1 MCNKIDTSFFHEKD
15 KHKSRLLISYQLISY
30 TKMSVTTVSSFDAK
44 KLSVSDVKKLDNGS
58 SQVYI
63 NYDGK
68 RLRLQAPRLSVPYDA
83 GDYKDN
89 KKYKVSFS
97 FKGMDSNPKVAGYFK
112 VLEAIDNFVIDQATK
127 NAAKWFKMPGASRDV
142 VGTIYTPSV
151 KYAIDQATGDR
162 KDLPPT
168 QSVAL
173 KTPKGAFDT
182 EMYDHR
188 SQSIEGQTPVE
199 VLRRGAE
206 VTPIVDATGIWIA
219 DKKFGLSW
227 KLHQVRVD
235 VAGEG
240 GATRGFLGVEEDSS
254 SAAASASTSAVG
266 GAGAAGV
273 SADDEEDLMA
283 AVLPSKSA
291 PAVAV
296 LNDEEE
302 EEEDDGEVIPAPP
315 VPVKKTVPSAAAVPA
330 ATAATA
336 TATVKKVVKKVV
348 KA

>member
-1 MCNKIDTSFFHEKD
+1 MFSPPRETKLTPL
-15 KHKSRLLISYQLISY
+15 KSTESISIKSCLFTDYQIISI
-30 TKMSVTTVSSFDAK
+30 KMSVVTVSSFDAK

-68 RLRLQAPRLSVPYDA
+68 RMRLQAPRLTVPYDA

-97 FKGMDSNPKVAGYFK
+97 FKGMDSNPKVAAYFK

-142 VGTIYTPSV
+142 VSTIYTPSV
-151 KYAIDQATGDR
+151 KYAIDAATGDR

-182 EMYDHR
+182 EMYDHKN
-188 SQSIEGQTPVE
+188 QSIEGLTPVE
-199 VLRRGAE
+199 VLRRNAE

-227 KLHQVRVD
+227 KLHQVRID

-240 GATRGFLGVEEDSS
+240 GATRGFLGVEDE
-254 SAAASASTSAVG
+254 STSAAVG
-266 GAGAAGV
+266 GAGGSSGV

-283 AVLPSKSA
+283 AVLPSKAA
-291 PAVAV
+291 PASAE
-296 LNDEEE
+296 DED

-315 VPVKKTVPSAAAVPA
+315 VPVKKAVAA
-330 ATAATA
+330 ATAAPAA
-336 TATVKKVVKKVV
+336 TTVKKVVKKVV
-348 KA
+348 AKP

>member
-1 MCNKIDTSFFHEKD
+1 
-15 KHKSRLLISYQLISY
+15 
-30 TKMSVTTVSSFDAK
+30 MSVVTVSSFDAK

-68 RLRLQAPRLSVPYDA
+68 RLRLQAPRMTVPYDA

-97 FKGMDSNPKVAGYFK
+97 FKGMATNSKVEAYFK

-142 VGTIYTPSV
+142 VSTIYTPSV
-151 KYAIDQATGDR
+151 KYAIDPATGDR

-168 QSVAL
+168 QSVSL

-182 EMYDHR
+182 EMYDNKN
-188 SQSIEGQTPVE
+188 QSIEGLTPVD
-199 VLRRGAE
+199 VLRRNAE

-227 KLHQVRVD
+227 KLHQVRID

-254 SAAASASTSAVG
+254 AVPAVVG
-266 GAGAAGV
+266 GAGV
-273 SADDEEDLMA
+273 SADEEEDLMA
-283 AVLPSKSA
+283 AVLPSKSGA
-291 PAVAV
+291 AAAADDE
-296 LNDEEE
+296 DEEE
-302 EEEDDGEVIPAPP
+302 EEEDEVIPAPP
-315 VPVKKTVPSAAAVPA
+315 VPAKKTVAAAPVA
-330 ATAATA
+330 AAAA
-336 TATVKKVVKKVV
+336 APKKVVKKVV

>member
-1 MCNKIDTSFFHEKD
+1 
-15 KHKSRLLISYQLISY
+15 
-30 TKMSVTTVSSFDAK
+30 MSVTTVSSFDAK

-83 GDYKDN
+83 GDYKEN

-97 FKGMDSNPKVAGYFK
+97 FKGMDTNPKVAAYFK
-112 VLEAIDNFVIDQATK
+112 VLEAIDNFVIDAATK
-127 NAAKWFKMPGASRDV
+127 SAAKWFKMPGASRDV

-151 KYAIDQATGDR
+151 KYAIDQATGNR

-182 EMYDHR
+182 EMYDHKN
-188 SQSIEGQTPVE
+188 QSIEGLTPVE

-254 SAAASASTSAVG
+254 SVPAVVG
-266 GAGAAGV
+266 GAGSATGV

-283 AVLPSKSA
+283 AVLPSKAVKAA
-291 PAVAV
+291 PAPPAD
-296 LNDEEE
+296 DEEE
-302 EEEDDGEVIPAPP
+302 DEDEDEGEVIPAPP
-315 VPVKKTVPSAAAVPA
+315 VPAKKAAPA
-330 ATAATA
+330 PAPTTAPT
-336 TATVKKVVKKVV
+336 TVKKVVKKVV

>member
-1 MCNKIDTSFFHEKD
+1 
-15 KHKSRLLISYQLISY
+15 
-30 TKMSVTTVSSFDAK
+30 MSVVTVSSFDAK

-97 FKGMDSNPKVAGYFK
+97 FKGMDTNPKVSAYFK
-112 VLEAIDNFVIDQATK
+112 VLEAIDNFVIDAATK

-142 VGTIYTPSV
+142 VSTIYTPSV
-151 KYAIDQATGDR
+151 KYAIDSATGDR

-182 EMYDHR
+182 EMYDNKN
-188 SQSIEGQTPVE
+188 QSIEGLTPVE

-227 KLHQVRVD
+227 KLHQVRID

-254 SAAASASTSAVG
+254 SVPAVVG
-266 GAGAAGV
+266 GAGAGV
-273 SADDEEDLMA
+273 SADDEEDLMS

-291 PAVAV
+291 PAAAA
-296 LNDEEE
+296 EEDE

-315 VPVKKTVPSAAAVPA
+315 VPVKKAAPAAAAPA
-330 ATAATA
+330 AAPTT
-336 TATVKKVVKKVV
+336 TVKKVVKKVV

>member
-1 MCNKIDTSFFHEKD
+1 
-15 KHKSRLLISYQLISY
+15 
-30 TKMSVTTVSSFDAK
+30 MSVTTVSSFDAK

-68 RLRLQAPRLSVPYDA
+68 RLRLQAPRLNVPYDA

-97 FKGMDSNPKVAGYFK
+97 FRGIDSNPKMAAYFK
-112 VLEAIDNFVIDQATK
+112 VLETIDNFVIDQATK

-182 EMYDHR
+182 EMYDHLN
-188 SQSIEGQTPVE
+188 QSIEGQTPVQ

-240 GATRGFLGVEEDSS
+240 GISRGFLGVEEDSS
-254 SAAASASTSAVG
+254 TAAG
-266 GAGAAGV
+266 GAGATGV

-291 PAVAV
+291 PAAG
-296 LNDEEE
+296 
-302 EEEDDGEVIPAPP
+302 EDDGEDSNGEDDEVIPAPP
-315 VPVKKTVPSAAAVPA
+315 VPAKKPAPAAAAAAPA
-330 ATAATA
+330 AAAT
-336 TATVKKVVKKVV
+336 TTVKKVVKKVV
-348 KA
+348 KAA

>member
-1 MCNKIDTSFFHEKD
+1 
-15 KHKSRLLISYQLISY
+15 
-30 TKMSVTTVSSFDAK
+30 MSVVTVSSFDAK

-97 FKGMDSNPKVAGYFK
+97 FKGMDTNPKVSAYFK
-112 VLEAIDNFVIDQATK
+112 VLEAIDNFVIDAATK

-151 KYAIDQATGDR
+151 KYAIDAATGDR

-182 EMYDHR
+182 EMYDHKN
-188 SQSIEGQTPVE
+188 QSIEGLTPVE

-227 KLHQVRVD
+227 KLHQVRID

-254 SAAASASTSAVG
+254 APAAG
-266 GAGAAGV
+266 GAGGGGAGV

-291 PAVAV
+291 PAAADD
-296 LNDEEE
+296 DEEE
-302 EEEDDGEVIPAPP
+302 EDDDGEVIPAPP
-315 VPVKKTVPSAAAVPA
+315 VPAKKPVAAAPA
-330 ATAATA
+330 AAPTT
-336 TATVKKVVKKVV
+336 TVKKVVKKVV

>member
-1 MCNKIDTSFFHEKD
+1 
-15 KHKSRLLISYQLISY
+15 
-30 TKMSVTTVSSFDAK
+30 MSVVTVSSFDAK

-68 RLRLQAPRLSVPYDA
+68 RLRLQAPRLTVPYDA

-97 FKGMDSNPKVAGYFK
+97 FKGMDSNPKVSAYFK
-112 VLEAIDNFVIDQATK
+112 VLEAIDNFVIDSATK

-151 KYAIDQATGDR
+151 KYAIDAATGDR

-188 SQSIEGQTPVE
+188 NQSIEGLTPVE

-206 VTPIVDATGIWIA
+206 VTPIVDATGVWIA

-227 KLHQVRVD
+227 KLHQVRID

-254 SAAASASTSAVG
+254 SVPAVVG
-266 GAGAAGV
+266 GAGAGV
-273 SADDEEDLMA
+273 SADDEEDLMS

-291 PAVAV
+291 PAPAADD
-296 LNDEEE
+296 DEDED
-302 EEEDDGEVIPAPP
+302 EEDDGEVIPAPP
-315 VPVKKTVPSAAAVPA
+315 VPVKKTAPAAAAPAPA
-330 ATAATA
+330 AIT
-336 TATVKKVVKKVV
+336 TVKKVVKKVV

>member
-1 MCNKIDTSFFHEKD
+1 
-15 KHKSRLLISYQLISY
+15 
-30 TKMSVTTVSSFDAK
+30 MSVVTVSSFDAK

-68 RLRLQAPRLSVPYDA
+68 RLRLQAPRLVIPYDA
-83 GDYKDN
+83 GDYKEN

-97 FKGMDSNPKVAGYFK
+97 FKGMDTNPKVAAYFK

-127 NAAKWFKMPGASRDV
+127 NAAKWFKMSTTNRDV
-142 VGTIYTPSV
+142 IATIYTPSV
-151 KYAIDQATGDR
+151 KYAIDAATGDR

-182 EMYDHR
+182 EMYDNKN
-188 SQSIEGQTPVE
+188 QAIEGMTPVE
-199 VLRRGAE
+199 VLRRNAE

-235 VAGEG
+235 VHGEG
-240 GATRGFLGVEEDSS
+240 GATRGFLGVEEDT
-254 SAAASASTSAVG
+254 TSVPAVVG
-266 GAGAAGV
+266 GAGAASGV
-273 SADDEEDLMA
+273 SADEEEDLMA
-283 AVLPSKSA
+283 AVMPTKSA
-291 PAVAV
+291 PPTGDD
-296 LNDEEE
+296 DEEE
-302 EEEDDGEVIPAPP
+302 DEDEVIPAPP
-315 VPVKKTVPSAAAVPA
+315 VPAKKTVAPA
-330 ATAATA
+330 AGAAT
-336 TATVKKVVKKVV
+336 TGGVKKIVKKVVKT
-348 KA
+348 

>member
-1 MCNKIDTSFFHEKD
+1 
-15 KHKSRLLISYQLISY
+15 
-30 TKMSVTTVSSFDAK
+30 MSVVTVSSFDAK
-44 KLSVSDVKKLDNGS
+44 KLSVSDIKKLDNGS

-68 RLRLQAPRLSVPYDA
+68 RLRLQAPRMSVPYDA
-83 GDYKDN
+83 GDYKEN

-97 FKGMDSNPKVAGYFK
+97 FKGMDSNPKVAAYFK
-112 VLEAIDNFVIDQATK
+112 VLETIDNFVIDAATK

-142 VGTIYTPSV
+142 VSTIYTPSV
-151 KYAIDQATGDR
+151 KYAIDAATGDR

-182 EMYDHR
+182 EMYDNKN
-188 SQSIEGQTPVE
+188 QAIEGLTPVE
-199 VLRRGAE
+199 VLRRNAE
-206 VTPIVDATGIWIA
+206 VTPIVDATGIWVA

-227 KLHQVRVD
+227 KLHQVRID
-235 VAGEG
+235 VNGEG

-254 SAAASASTSAVG
+254 SVPAVVG
-266 GAGAAGV
+266 GAGAGV

-283 AVLPSKSA
+283 AVLPGKA
-291 PAVAV
+291 PAAAE
-296 LNDEEE
+296 DEDDDD
-302 EEEDDGEVIPAPP
+302 EEDDGEIVPAPP
-315 VPVKKTVPSAAAVPA
+315 VPVKKPAPAAAAAPA
-330 ATAATA
+330 ATT
-336 TATVKKVVKKVV
+336 TKKVVKKVV

>member
-1 MCNKIDTSFFHEKD
+1 
-15 KHKSRLLISYQLISY
+15 
-30 TKMSVTTVSSFDAK
+30 MSVTTVSSFDAK

-83 GDYKDN
+83 GDYKEN

-97 FKGMDSNPKVAGYFK
+97 FKGMDSNPKVAAYFK
-112 VLEAIDNFVIDQATK
+112 VLEAIDNFVIDAATK
-127 NAAKWFKMPGASRDV
+127 SAAKWFKMPGASRDV

-151 KYAIDQATGDR
+151 KYAIDQATGNR

-182 EMYDHR
+182 EMYDHKN
-188 SQSIEGQTPVE
+188 QSIEGLTPVE

-254 SAAASASTSAVG
+254 SVPAVVG
-266 GAGAAGV
+266 GAGSATGV
-273 SADDEEDLMA
+273 SADDEEDLMS
-283 AVLPSKSA
+283 AVLPSKAVKATPA
-291 PAVAV
+291 PAPAPPADD
-296 LNDEEE
+296 DEDEDE
-302 EEEDDGEVIPAPP
+302 DEDDGEVIPAPP
-315 VPVKKTVPSAAAVPA
+315 VPAKKAAPA
-330 ATAATA
+330 PTPAPT
-336 TATVKKVVKKVV
+336 TVKKVVKKVV

>member
-1 MCNKIDTSFFHEKD
+1 MDT
-15 KHKSRLLISYQLISY
+15 
-30 TKMSVTTVSSFDAK
+30 
-44 KLSVSDVKKLDNGS
+44 
-58 SQVYI
+58 
-63 NYDGK
+63 
-68 RLRLQAPRLSVPYDA
+68 
-83 GDYKDN
+83 
-89 KKYKVSFS
+89 
-97 FKGMDSNPKVAGYFK
+97 NPKVAAYFK
-112 VLEAIDNFVIDQATK
+112 VLEAIDNFVIDAATK

-151 KYAIDQATGDR
+151 KYAIDAATGDR

-188 SQSIEGQTPVE
+188 NQSIEGLTPVE

-254 SAAASASTSAVG
+254 SVPAVVG
-266 GAGAAGV
+266 GAGAGV

-291 PAVAV
+291 PAAAADDD
-296 LNDEEE
+296 DEEE
-302 EEEDDGEVIPAPP
+302 DDDGEVIPAPP
-315 VPVKKTVPSAAAVPA
+315 VPAKKPVAAAAPV
-330 ATAATA
+330 TT
-336 TATVKKVVKKVV
+336 TVKKVVKKVV

>member
-1 MCNKIDTSFFHEKD
+1 
-15 KHKSRLLISYQLISY
+15 
-30 TKMSVTTVSSFDAK
+30 MSVTTVSSFDAK

-97 FKGMDSNPKVAGYFK
+97 FKGMDTNPKVAAYFK
-112 VLEAIDNFVIDQATK
+112 VLEAIDNFVIDAATK
-127 NAAKWFKMPGASRDV
+127 SAAKWFKMPGASRDV

-151 KYAIDQATGDR
+151 KYAIDQSTGNR

-182 EMYDHR
+182 EMYDNKN
-188 SQSIEGQTPVE
+188 QSIEGLTPVE

-254 SAAASASTSAVG
+254 SVPAVVG

-283 AVLPSKSA
+283 AVLPAKAA
-291 PAVAV
+291 PAA
-296 LNDEEE
+296 DED
-302 EEEDDGEVIPAPP
+302 EDDDEDEDEGEVIPAPP
-315 VPVKKTVPSAAAVPA
+315 VPAKKAAPAPAPAPAAAPPA
-330 ATAATA
+330 T
-336 TATVKKVVKKVV
+336 TVKKVVKKVV

>member
-1 MCNKIDTSFFHEKD
+1 
-15 KHKSRLLISYQLISY
+15 
-30 TKMSVTTVSSFDAK
+30 MSVVTISSFDAK
-44 KLSVSDVKKLDNGS
+44 KLSVSDIKKLDNGS

-68 RLRLQAPRLSVPYDA
+68 RLRLQAPRMSVPYDA

-97 FKGMDSNPKVAGYFK
+97 FKGMNTNPKVAAYFS
-112 VLEAIDNFVIDQATK
+112 VLEAIDNFIVDAATK

-142 VGTIYTPSV
+142 VSTIYTPSV
-151 KYAIDQATGDR
+151 KYAIDSATGDR

-182 EMYDHR
+182 EMYDNKN
-188 SQSIEGQTPVE
+188 QAIEGLTPVE
-199 VLRRGAE
+199 VLRRNAE
-206 VTPIVDATGIWIA
+206 VTPIVDATGIWVA

-227 KLHQVRVD
+227 KLHQVRID
-235 VAGEG
+235 VNGEG
-240 GATRGFLGVEEDSS
+240 GAARGFLGVEEDSS
-254 SAAASASTSAVG
+254 SVPAVVG
-266 GAGAAGV
+266 GAGAGV

-283 AVLPSKSA
+283 AVLPGKTA
-291 PAVAV
+291 AAVDDED
-296 LNDEEE
+296 DEED
-302 EEEDDGEVIPAPP
+302 EDDGEIVPAPP
-315 VPVKKTVPSAAAVPA
+315 VPVKKTAPAAAAPAPAPA
-330 ATAATA
+330 AAAA
-336 TATVKKVVKKVV
+336 PKKVVKKVV

>member
-1 MCNKIDTSFFHEKD
+1 
-15 KHKSRLLISYQLISY
+15 
-30 TKMSVTTVSSFDAK
+30 MSVVTVSSFDAK
-44 KLSVSDVKKLDNGS
+44 KLSVSDIKKLDNGS

-68 RLRLQAPRLSVPYDA
+68 RLRLQAPRLVVPYDA

-97 FKGMDSNPKVAGYFK
+97 FKGMETNPKVAAYFK
-112 VLEAIDNFVIDQATK
+112 VLEAIDNFVIDAATK

-151 KYAIDQATGDR
+151 KYAIDAATGDR

-182 EMYDHR
+182 EMYDHKN
-188 SQSIEGQTPVE
+188 QSIEGLTPVE
-199 VLRRGAE
+199 VLRRNAE
-206 VTPIVDATGIWIA
+206 VTPIVDATGIWVA

-227 KLHQVRVD
+227 KLHQVRID

-240 GATRGFLGVEEDSS
+240 GSTRGFLGVEEDAP
-254 SAAASASTSAVG
+254 AAG
-266 GAGAAGV
+266 GAGAGGGGV
-273 SADDEEDLMA
+273 SAEDEEDLMA
-283 AVLPSKSA
+283 AVMSA
-291 PAVAV
+291 PAATATA
-296 LNDEEE
+296 DED
-302 EEEDDGEVIPAPP
+302 EEDDGEVIPAPP
-315 VPVKKTVPSAAAVPA
+315 VPVKKTPA
-330 ATAATA
+330 ATTPAPAPAAAT
-336 TATVKKVVKKVV
+336 TVKKVVKKVV
-348 KA
+348 KT

>member
-1 MCNKIDTSFFHEKD
+1 MVFPPPENKIDTPKSHGKG
-15 KHKSRLLISYQLISY
+15 KHKSRLPISYQIITH
-30 TKMSVTTVSSFDAK
+30 TKMSVTTISSFDAK

-83 GDYKDN
+83 GDYKEN

-97 FKGMDSNPKVAGYFK
+97 LKGMDSNPKVAAYFK
-112 VLEAIDNFVIDQATK
+112 VLEVIDNFIIDQATK

-151 KYAIDQATGDR
+151 KYAIDQATGNR

-188 SQSIEGQTPVE
+188 NQSIEGLTPVE

-235 VAGEG
+235 IAGEG

-254 SAAASASTSAVG
+254 ASAVG
-266 GAGAAGV
+266 GAGAGAGV
-273 SADDEEDLMA
+273 SADDEEDLMS
-283 AVLPSKSA
+283 AVLPSKTL
-291 PAVAV
+291 PAAAAAAD
-296 LNDEEE
+296 DEDED
-302 EEEDDGEVIPAPP
+302 EEEDDGEIIPAPP
-315 VPVKKTVPSAAAVPA
+315 VPVKKAAPVAAAPPA
-330 ATAATA
+330 APAT
-336 TATVKKVVKKVV
+336 TVKKVVKKVV

>member
-1 MCNKIDTSFFHEKD
+1 
-15 KHKSRLLISYQLISY
+15 
-30 TKMSVTTVSSFDAK
+30 MSVTTVSSFDAK

-97 FKGMDSNPKVAGYFK
+97 FKGMDTNPKVAAYFK
-112 VLEAIDNFVIDQATK
+112 VLEAIDNFVIDAATK
-127 NAAKWFKMPGASRDV
+127 SAAKWFKMPGASRDV

-151 KYAIDQATGDR
+151 KYAIDQATGNR

-182 EMYDHR
+182 EMYDNKN
-188 SQSIEGQTPVE
+188 QSIEGLTPVE

-240 GATRGFLGVEEDSS
+240 GATRGFLGVEEDTSS
-254 SAAASASTSAVG
+254 VPAVVGAAG
-266 GAGAAGV
+266 GAGV

-283 AVLPSKSA
+283 AVLPTKAA
-291 PAVAV
+291 PAA
-296 LNDEEE
+296 DED
-302 EEEDDGEVIPAPP
+302 EDDDEDEDEGEVIPAPP
-315 VPVKKTVPSAAAVPA
+315 VPAKKAAPA
-330 ATAATA
+330 PTPAPT
-336 TATVKKVVKKVV
+336 TVKKVVKKVV

>member
-1 MCNKIDTSFFHEKD
+1 
-15 KHKSRLLISYQLISY
+15 
-30 TKMSVTTVSSFDAK
+30 MSVVTVSSFDAK

-68 RLRLQAPRLSVPYDA
+68 RLRLQAPRMSVPYDA

-97 FKGMDSNPKVAGYFK
+97 FKGMATNPKVEAYFK

-142 VGTIYTPSV
+142 VSTIYTPSV
-151 KYAIDQATGDR
+151 KYAIDAATGDR

-168 QSVAL
+168 QSVSL

-182 EMYDHR
+182 EMYDNKN
-188 SQSIEGQTPVE
+188 QSIEGLTPVD
-199 VLRRGAE
+199 VLRRNAE

-227 KLHQVRVD
+227 KLHQVRID

-254 SAAASASTSAVG
+254 AVPAVVG
-266 GAGAAGV
+266 GAGV

-291 PAVAV
+291 PAAADDE
-296 LNDEEE
+296 DEEE
-302 EEEDDGEVIPAPP
+302 EEEEDEVIPAPP
-315 VPVKKTVPSAAAVPA
+315 VPAKKTVAAAPVA
-330 ATAATA
+330 AAAA
-336 TATVKKVVKKVV
+336 APKKVVKKVV
-348 KA
+348 KV

>member
-1 MCNKIDTSFFHEKD
+1 
-15 KHKSRLLISYQLISY
+15 
-30 TKMSVTTVSSFDAK
+30 MSVTTVSSFDAK

-97 FKGMDSNPKVAGYFK
+97 FKGMDTNPKVAAYFK
-112 VLEAIDNFVIDQATK
+112 VLEAIDNFVIDAATK
-127 NAAKWFKMPGASRDV
+127 SAAKWFKMPGASRDV

-151 KYAIDQATGDR
+151 KYAIDQATGNR

-182 EMYDHR
+182 EMYDHKN
-188 SQSIEGQTPVE
+188 QSIEGLTPVE

-254 SAAASASTSAVG
+254 SVPAVVG
-266 GAGAAGV
+266 GAGSATGV
-273 SADDEEDLMA
+273 SADDEEDLMS
-283 AVLPSKSA
+283 AVLPSKAVKATPA
-291 PAVAV
+291 PAPPADD
-296 LNDEEE
+296 DEDEDE
-302 EEEDDGEVIPAPP
+302 DEDDGEVIPAPP
-315 VPVKKTVPSAAAVPA
+315 VPAKKAAPA
-330 ATAATA
+330 PAPTPAPT
-336 TATVKKVVKKVV
+336 TVKKVVKKVV

>member
-1 MCNKIDTSFFHEKD
+1 
-15 KHKSRLLISYQLISY
+15 
-30 TKMSVTTVSSFDAK
+30 MSVTTVSSFDAK

-68 RLRLQAPRLSVPYDA
+68 RLRLQAPRLTVPYDA

-89 KKYKVSFS
+89 KKFKVSFS

-188 SQSIEGQTPVE
+188 NQSIEGQTPVE

-254 SAAASASTSAVG
+254 SSSSIAVAAAG
-266 GAGAAGV
+266 GAGV

-283 AVLPSKSA
+283 AVLPSKAEPPA
-291 PAVAV
+291 PPADEDE
-296 LNDEEE
+296 DEE
-302 EEEDDGEVIPAPP
+302 DNDEVIPAPP
-315 VPVKKTVPSAAAVPA
+315 VPVKKPVAAVVSPPSTA
-330 ATAATA
+330 ATTATATAAT
-336 TATVKKVVKKVV
+336 TTVKKVVKKVI

>member
-1 MCNKIDTSFFHEKD
+1 VFLDAVFYPLRNKIDTSFFIHVDRYKKVIFLEFP
-15 KHKSRLLISYQLISY
+15 ISS
-30 TKMSVTTVSSFDAK
+30 THKMSVVTVSSFDAK

-68 RLRLQAPRLSVPYDA
+68 RLRLQAPRMTVPYDA
-83 GDYKDN
+83 GDYKEN

-97 FKGMDSNPKVAGYFK
+97 FKGMDVNPKVAAYFK

-142 VGTIYTPSV
+142 VSTIYTPSV
-151 KYAIDQATGDR
+151 KYAIDSATGDR

-182 EMYDHR
+182 EMYDNKN
-188 SQSIEGQTPVE
+188 QSIEGLTPVE
-199 VLRRGAE
+199 VLRRNAE

-227 KLHQVRVD
+227 KLHQVRID
-235 VAGEG
+235 VNGEG

-254 SAAASASTSAVG
+254 SVPAVVG
-266 GAGAAGV
+266 GAGAGV
-273 SADDEEDLMA
+273 TEDDEEDLMA
-283 AVLPSKSA
+283 AVLPGKTHAA
-291 PAVAV
+291 PAAAD
-296 LNDEEE
+296 DEEDDD
-302 EEEDDGEVIPAPP
+302 EEDDGEIVPAPP
-315 VPVKKTVPSAAAVPA
+315 VPVKKTVAATPA
-330 ATAATA
+330 PATAAA
-336 TATVKKVVKKVV
+336 TTTKKVVKKVV

>member
-1 MCNKIDTSFFHEKD
+1 MFSPPQGTKLTPLYSIKYISINVVYLFLT
-15 KHKSRLLISYQLISY
+15 RLFTY

-97 FKGMDSNPKVAGYFK
+97 FKGMDTNPKVAAYFK
-112 VLEAIDNFVIDQATK
+112 VLEAIDNFVIDAATK
-127 NAAKWFKMPGASRDV
+127 SAAKWFKMPGASRDV

-151 KYAIDQATGDR
+151 KYAIDQATGNR

-182 EMYDHR
+182 EMYDHKN
-188 SQSIEGQTPVE
+188 QSIEGLTPVE

-240 GATRGFLGVEEDSS
+240 GSTRGFLGVEEDSS
-254 SAAASASTSAVG
+254 SVPAVVG
-266 GAGAAGV
+266 GAGSGV
-273 SADDEEDLMA
+273 SADDEEDLMS
-283 AVLPSKSA
+283 AVLPSKAVKAA
-291 PAVAV
+291 PAPPAPADD
-296 LNDEEE
+296 DEDED
-302 EEEDDGEVIPAPP
+302 EDDGEVIPAPP
-315 VPVKKTVPSAAAVPA
+315 VPAKKAAPA
-330 ATAATA
+330 PAPTTAPT
-336 TATVKKVVKKVV
+336 TVKKVVKKVV

>member
-1 MCNKIDTSFFHEKD
+1 MKKPTIHNSYRPFSPTGGTKLTGPFLSSVIGIPIFVSDT
-15 KHKSRLLISYQLISY
+15 LLNFP
-30 TKMSVTTVSSFDAK
+30 KMSVITAASFDAK

-68 RLRLQAPRLSVPYDA
+68 RLRLQAPRMSVPYDA

-89 KKYKVSFS
+89 KKFKVSFS
-97 FKGMDSNPKVAGYFK
+97 FKGMDTNPKVAAYFK
-112 VLEAIDNFVIDQATK
+112 VLEAIDNFIVDQATK

-142 VGTIYTPSV
+142 ISTIYTPSV
-151 KYAIDQATGDR
+151 KYAIDSATGDR

-173 KTPKGAFDT
+173 KTPKGAFDA
-182 EMYDHR
+182 EIYDNKN
-188 SQSIEGQTPVE
+188 QSIEGLTPVE
-199 VLRRGAE
+199 VLRRNAE

-227 KLHQVRVD
+227 KLHQARID

-240 GATRGFLGVEEDSS
+240 GSTRGFLGVEEDSS
-254 SAAASASTSAVG
+254 AVPAVVG
-266 GAGAAGV
+266 GAGGGV

-283 AVLPSKSA
+283 AVMPSK
-291 PAVAV
+291 AV
-296 LNDEEE
+296 
-302 EEEDDGEVIPAPP
+302 EEEDEEDEDEVIPAPP
-315 VPVKKTVPSAAAVPA
+315 VPTKKPVAATPAAAAP
-330 ATAATA
+330 

-348 KA
+348 KP

>member
-1 MCNKIDTSFFHEKD
+1 
-15 KHKSRLLISYQLISY
+15 
-30 TKMSVTTVSSFDAK
+30 MSVVTVSSFDAK
-44 KLSVSDVKKLDNGS
+44 KLTVSDVKKLDNGS

-68 RLRLQAPRLSVPYDA
+68 RLRLQAPRMSVPYDA
-83 GDYKDN
+83 GDYKEN

-97 FKGMDSNPKVAGYFK
+97 FKGMGTNPKVAAYFK

-142 VGTIYTPSV
+142 VSTIYTPSV
-151 KYAIDQATGDR
+151 KYAIDAATGDR

-182 EMYDHR
+182 EMYDNKN
-188 SQSIEGQTPVE
+188 QSIEGLTPVD
-199 VLRRGAE
+199 VLRRNAE

-227 KLHQVRVD
+227 KLHQVRID
-235 VAGEG
+235 VNGEG

-254 SAAASASTSAVG
+254 SVPAVVG
-266 GAGAAGV
+266 GAAGGAGV

-283 AVLPSKSA
+283 AVLPGKA
-291 PAVAV
+291 PAADD
-296 LNDEEE
+296 DEDED
-302 EEEDDGEVIPAPP
+302 EEDDGEIVPAPP
-315 VPVKKTVPSAAAVPA
+315 VPVKKP
-330 ATAATA
+330 ATAAAAAPAAA
-336 TATVKKVVKKVV
+336 TTKKVVKKVV

>member
-1 MCNKIDTSFFHEKD
+1 
-15 KHKSRLLISYQLISY
+15 
-30 TKMSVTTVSSFDAK
+30 MSVVTVSSFDAK

-68 RLRLQAPRLSVPYDA
+68 RLRVQAPRMTVPYDA
-83 GDYKDN
+83 GDYKEN

-97 FKGMDSNPKVAGYFK
+97 FKGMDTNPKVAAYFK

-142 VGTIYTPSV
+142 VSTIYTPSV

-182 EMYDHR
+182 EMYDNKN
-188 SQSIEGQTPVE
+188 QSIEGLTPVE
-199 VLRRGAE
+199 VLRRNAE

-227 KLHQVRVD
+227 KLHQVRID
-235 VAGEG
+235 VNGEG
-240 GATRGFLGVEEDSS
+240 GAARGFLGVEEDSS
-254 SAAASASTSAVG
+254 SVPAVVG
-266 GAGAAGV
+266 GAGAGV

-283 AVLPSKSA
+283 AVLPGKTTAAA
-291 PAVAV
+291 PTTVD
-296 LNDEEE
+296 DEED
-302 EEEDDGEVIPAPP
+302 EEDEGEIVPAPP
-315 VPVKKTVPSAAAVPA
+315 VPAKKPAVAAAPAPA
-330 ATAATA
+330 AASTG
-336 TATVKKVVKKVV
+336 TVKKVVKKIV

>member
-1 MCNKIDTSFFHEKD
+1 
-15 KHKSRLLISYQLISY
+15 
-30 TKMSVTTVSSFDAK
+30 MSVVTVSSFDAK

-68 RLRLQAPRLSVPYDA
+68 RLRLQAPRLTVPYDA

-97 FKGMDSNPKVAGYFK
+97 FKGMDTNPKVSAYFK
-112 VLEAIDNFVIDQATK
+112 VLEAIDNFVIDAATK

-151 KYAIDQATGDR
+151 KYAIDAATGDR

-182 EMYDHR
+182 EMYDNKN
-188 SQSIEGQTPVE
+188 QSIEGLTPVE

-227 KLHQVRVD
+227 KLHQVRID

-254 SAAASASTSAVG
+254 SVPAVVGRAPAAG
-266 GAGAAGV
+266 GAGAGV

-291 PAVAV
+291 PAAAE
-296 LNDEEE
+296 DEDED

-315 VPVKKTVPSAAAVPA
+315 VPAKKSAPAAAAPAPA
-330 ATAATA
+330 AAT
-336 TATVKKVVKKVV
+336 TTVKKVVKKVV